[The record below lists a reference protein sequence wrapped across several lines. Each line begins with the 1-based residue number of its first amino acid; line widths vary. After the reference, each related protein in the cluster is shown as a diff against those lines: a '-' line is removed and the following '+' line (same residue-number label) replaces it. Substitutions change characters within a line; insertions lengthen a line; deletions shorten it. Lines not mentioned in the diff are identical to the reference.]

1 MKNLEKYAQMV
12 WNTSKLE
19 EKKCI
24 LNQMIDSFQHKAKG
38 EEYKQLVET
47 TMSGKRLDQLAANFM
62 LRDTDK
68 VI

>member
-1 MKNLEKYAQMV
+1 MKNLEQYAQLV
-12 WNTSKLE
+12 WNTPKLD

-24 LNQMIDSFQHKAKG
+24 LNQMIDSFQHQAKAQ
-38 EEYKQLVET
+38 EYKSIVET
-47 TMSGKRLDQLAANFM
+47 TTSKTRLDQLAANFM

>member
-1 MKNLEKYAQMV
+1 MRNLEQLAQSV
-12 WNTSKLE
+12 WASSLLT
-19 EKKCI
+19 EKKLI
-24 LNQMIDSFQHKAKG
+24 LNQMIDSFQHKSKS
-38 EEYKQLVET
+38 EEYKRLVET

>member
-1 MKNLEKYAQMV
+1 MKNLETYAQLV
-12 WNTSKLE
+12 WNTQKLE

-24 LNQMIDSFQHKAKG
+24 LNQMIESFQHKSKVD
-38 EEYKQLVET
+38 EYKQIVDNT
-47 TMSGKRLDQLAANFM
+47 SSGKRLDQLAANFM

>member
-12 WNTSKLE
+12 WGTAKID

-24 LNQMIDSFQHKAKG
+24 LNQMIDSFQHKSKSD
-38 EEYKQLVET
+38 EYKQIVQE
-47 TMSGKRLDQLAANFM
+47 TMSLTRLDQLAANFM